1 MGDVT
6 RRWPRRTTITLELV
20 SDASTRRDR
29 TERDAATVAALQAY
43 LRDAGLE
50 VARSVDVR
58 L

>member
-6 RRWPRRTTITLELV
+6 RRWPRRSHLV
-20 SDASTRRDR
+20 LVPEVSTRRDR

-43 LRDAGLE
+43 LRDSVTAE
-50 VARSVDVR
+50 QHAVDVR